1 MVQDALMYVENY
13 KRMEEDAL
21 GSLCSC
27 GAVLPS
33 DAVADALEALAV
45 RRSWAVAVLMS
56 EYKEANEEERRK
68 IRAALVVLG

>member
-1 MVQDALMYVENY
+1 MVQDALIYVEDY
-13 KRMEEDAL
+13 KRLEADAL

-56 EYKEANEEERRK
+56 EYEKATKEERRK